1 MTNDFPE
8 TEGAYQP
15 VSCARYAELEL
26 AILRRSRLRLAWRV
40 GNVFHL
46 RLVSPYDLRTH
57 KHEEFL
63 LCRGEAGTKLIIR
76 LDRIRSM
83 VRL

>member
-1 MTNDFPE
+1 MMNDFPK

-26 AILRRSRLRLAWRV
+26 AILRRNRLRLVWRD

-46 RLVSPYDLRTH
+46 HRVSPHDLRTH

-63 LCRGEAGTKLIIR
+63 LCRDEFGDDLIIR

-83 VRL
+83 VQV